1 MADYRK
7 DVARLKK
14 PENIKDAVFAS
25 GPYTLMKVFEADP
38 TVNRL
43 IKGGG
48 EVVPLIAAELKKNGM
63 RLHEITRACFA
74 YILQRVDLEASVKI
88 LKPYFVRAMKKPDPF
103 FVHFAA
109 HALRRQLRLPVK
121 PADPLHSRAE
131 LLDTLDKINR

>member
-14 PENIKDAVFAS
+14 PENIKEAMYAN
-25 GPYTLMKVFEADP
+25 GPYTLMKAFEADS

-48 EVVPLIAAELKKNGM
+48 EVVPLIAAELKRNGM
-63 RLHEITRACFA
+63 KLHEITRSCYA
-74 YILQRVDLEASVKI
+74 YILQQIDLETSAKI
-88 LKPYFVRAMKKPDPF
+88 LKPYFVLAMKKPDPF

-109 HALRRQLRLPVK
+109 HALRQKFRLPVK

-131 LLDTLDKINR
+131 LLDTLDRLKR